1 LSNIPADVFPKENLI
16 LKKIS
21 PTGGRPKTLVTFHN
35 AIDLVMALPGKMAK
49 QIRGQVASIIRE
61 YMDENNIQADIHQNF
76 SSNQFQNQSSVI
88 SFSEVVKDRNANV
101 RITSDG
107 MVYAVDLTVVFTGKD
122 PHQSNEV

>member
-1 LSNIPADVFPKENLI
+1 MFPKENLI

-61 YMDENNIQADIHQNF
+61 YMDENNIQADIDQNF
-76 SSNQFQNQSSVI
+76 SLNQFQNQSSVL

-107 MVYAVDLTVVFTGKD
+107 MVHAVDLTVVFTGKD
-122 PHQSNEV
+122 PNQSTEV